1 MRPFALALVAGGLL
15 AAAPPALAQGFIIV
29 ERPVAPPVVRPRP
42 RPLPL
47 QRHFPLVVQK
57 VQVRVRI
64 DGPVAT
70 TEVLQTFRN
79 PLPRRLEG
87 TYMFPLPPDAALD
100 RFSMWIDGKEMQ
112 GELLPAEKALEVY
125 TGIVRR
131 MQDPALLQ
139 YAGRGL
145 FKVRIFPI
153 EPRSTKRVKLTY
165 RQLLTADGGRVRY
178 RYPLDTERFSA
189 QPLEECVISV
199 DLRSD
204 VPLKGISSPWHRVDL
219 RREGDHAAR
228 ASWEARDVRPDR
240 DFVLDYDLS
249 PDPIGISVRTHA
261 RPGEDGTFLLLVTP
275 GAEVGRAERMAKDVV
290 FVFDTSGSMA
300 GEKMDQARRALRYM
314 IQRLDPSDRFA
325 VIDFATD
332 ARAYKDGLVPASAE
346 ERRGALAYV
355 DELVARGGTAT
366 DEALQRAMA
375 LRSEEAGRPFS
386 VVFLTDGQPTIGE
399 TQPERILARLQ
410 KVAPAQARVFVW
422 GVGNEV
428 NTHLL
433 DAIAQRHRGDSYYV
447 LPGED
452 IEVAMSGFYD
462 KIAFPVLTDL
472 SLHVEGVRV
481 YDLVPRNLPD
491 LFAGGQLAVVGRFR
505 GEGAAVVRLTGKVN
519 GEPREIVHETT
530 FRRDEANPHVPRLWA
545 RRRIGF
551 LLEQIRLHGENA
563 ELKDEV
569 VRLARRY
576 GLPTPYTSYLVLE
589 EGALAGGPRPL
600 HRRDGRVPPAGG
612 LAPAEDADAAAADAF
627 GRFERAARKARGKAA
642 APAPPSASS
651 GEGAVAGA
659 REAGR
664 LRRGEAIELRKEE
677 QKAVEEVMR
686 HIGDRTFYRAGEVWI
701 DSTAGKR
708 SPAWKKI
715 GYLSEAYFALLK
727 EHPELGP
734 CLALGKVV
742 VRAGEQVYEIR

>member
-1 MRPFALALVAGGLL
+1 MLAPLAASPRGNAASPARSPRLRCAPSPSPARRAEAPQRANDEEFRRSAARRTPQRAPCVVSRRQRRKPMRPFALALVAGGLL

-386 VVFLTDGQPTIGE
+386 VVFLTDGQPTM
-399 TQPERILARLQ
+399 ARPSPSGSSRACR
-410 KVAPAQARVFVW
+410 KSRPRRRGSSCGGSATRSTRTSSTPSPSATAATATTCCRARTSRSRCPASTTRSPSRCSPTSRCTSRA
-422 GVGNEV
+422 
-428 NTHLL
+428 
-433 DAIAQRHRGDSYYV
+433 
-447 LPGED
+447 
-452 IEVAMSGFYD
+452 SGS
-462 KIAFPVLTDL
+462 TT
-472 SLHVEGVRV
+472 SS
-481 YDLVPRNLPD
+481 
-491 LFAGGQLAVVGRFR
+491 
-505 GEGAAVVRLTGKVN
+505 
-519 GEPREIVHETT
+519 REIS
-530 FRRDEANPHVPRLWA
+530 
-545 RRRIGF
+545 
-551 LLEQIRLHGENA
+551 
-563 ELKDEV
+563 
-569 VRLARRY
+569 
-576 GLPTPYTSYLVLE
+576 PTCSPVGSW
-589 EGALAGGPRPL
+589 PWS
-600 HRRDGRVPPAGG
+600 
-612 LAPAEDADAAAADAF
+612 DAS
-627 GRFERAARKARGKAA
+627 AARARPWFG
-642 APAPPSASS
+642 
-651 GEGAVAGA
+651 
-659 REAGR
+659 
-664 LRRGEAIELRKEE
+664 
-677 QKAVEEVMR
+677 
-686 HIGDRTFYRAGEVWI
+686 
-701 DSTAGKR
+701 
-708 SPAWKKI
+708 
-715 GYLSEAYFALLK
+715 
-727 EHPELGP
+727 
-734 CLALGKVV
+734 
-742 VRAGEQVYEIR
+742 